1 MPLPLIICIS
11 VAVIIAL
18 GVAVFPAINK
28 HQLKNMPYDQQ
39 IRIIM
44 KSANKLHYFKNIT
57 NGTKGTLIYV
67 KNKRKI
73 LSYPW
78 VLVDG
83 KMLCTKANPFDK
95 WDYPEE
101 QPPLTEDEI
110 RLAIAELE
118 KYNKHCAVK
127 LYLQE
132 NDKNDI
138 TQ

>member
-18 GVAVFPAINK
+18 GVVVFPAINK

-83 KMLCTKANPFDK
+83 KMICTKANPFDK

-110 RLAIAELE
+110 KLAIAELE

>member
-78 VLVDG
+78 ILVDG
-83 KMLCTKANPFDK
+83 KMICTKANPFEK

>member
-44 KSANKLHYFKNIT
+44 KGANKLHYFKNIT

-83 KMLCTKANPFDK
+83 KMICTKANPFDK

-110 RLAIAELE
+110 KLAIAELE

>member
-28 HQLKNMPYDQQ
+28 HQLKNMPHDQQ

-83 KMLCTKANPFDK
+83 KMICTKANPFDK

-110 RLAIAELE
+110 KLAIAELE

>member
-83 KMLCTKANPFDK
+83 KMICTKANPFDK

>member
-11 VAVIIAL
+11 VVVIISL

-83 KMLCTKANPFDK
+83 KMICTKANPFDK

-110 RLAIAELE
+110 KLAIGELE
-118 KYNKHCAVK
+118 KYNKHSAVK

-132 NDKNDI
+132 NDGYDF
-138 TQ
+138 TE

>member
-18 GVAVFPAINK
+18 GVAVFPAISK

-83 KMLCTKANPFDK
+83 KMICTKANPFEK

-110 RLAIAELE
+110 KLAIAELE

>member
-11 VAVIIAL
+11 VAVIISL

-44 KSANKLHYFKNIT
+44 KGANKLHYFKNIT

-83 KMLCTKANPFDK
+83 KMICTKANPFDK

-110 RLAIAELE
+110 KLAIAELE

>member
-1 MPLPLIICIS
+1 
-11 VAVIIAL
+11 
-18 GVAVFPAINK
+18 
-28 HQLKNMPYDQQ
+28 
-39 IRIIM
+39 M

-57 NGTKGTLIYV
+57 NGTKGTRIYV

-78 VLVDG
+78 VLADG
-83 KMLCTKANPFDK
+83 KMICTKANPFDK

-110 RLAIAELE
+110 RLAIGELE
-118 KYNKHCAVK
+118 KYNKHSAVK

-132 NDKNDI
+132 NDADFEETVASALDRYLSDYNI
-138 TQ
+138 

>member
-1 MPLPLIICIS
+1 MPLPLIIC
-11 VAVIIAL
+11 VAAAVIISL
-18 GVAVFPAINK
+18 GVAVFPAINR

-44 KSANKLHYFKNIT
+44 KGANKLHYFKNIT

-83 KMLCTKANPFDK
+83 KMISTKANPFDK

-110 RLAIAELE
+110 RLAIGELE
-118 KYNKHCAVK
+118 KYNKHSAVK

-132 NDKNDI
+132 NESYDF
-138 TQ
+138 TE

>member
-1 MPLPLIICIS
+1 MPLPLIIC
-11 VAVIIAL
+11 VAAAVIISL
-18 GVAVFPAINK
+18 GVAVFPAINR

-44 KSANKLHYFKNIT
+44 KGANKLHYFKNIT

-83 KMLCTKANPFDK
+83 KMICTKANPFDK

-110 RLAIAELE
+110 KLAIAELE

>member
-1 MPLPLIICIS
+1 MPTLLIVGIV
-11 VAVIIAL
+11 VAVIIVL
-18 GVAVFPAINK
+18 GVVVFPIVNK

-44 KSANKLHYFKNIT
+44 KSADKLHYFKNIS

-67 KNKRKI
+67 KNKR
-73 LSYPW
+73 
-78 VLVDG
+78 

-101 QPPLTEDEI
+101 QPPFTDEEVQ
-110 RLAIAELE
+110 IALRELE
-118 KYNKHCAVK
+118 KYNKHSAVK

-132 NDKNDI
+132 IK
-138 TQ
+138 

>member
-83 KMLCTKANPFDK
+83 KMICTKANPFDK

-110 RLAIAELE
+110 KLAIAELE

>member
-83 KMLCTKANPFDK
+83 KMICTKANPFEK

-110 RLAIAELE
+110 KLAIAELE

>member
-1 MPLPLIICIS
+1 MPLPLIIC
-11 VAVIIAL
+11 VAAAVIISL
-18 GVAVFPAINK
+18 GVAVFPAINR

-44 KSANKLHYFKNIT
+44 KGANKLHYFKNIT

-78 VLVDG
+78 VLADG
-83 KMLCTKANPFDK
+83 KMICTKANPFDK

-110 RLAIAELE
+110 RLSIGYLE
-118 KYNKHCAVK
+118 KTNKPTAVN
-127 LYLQE
+127 LNLQ
-132 NDKNDI
+132 
-138 TQ
+138 

>member
-44 KSANKLHYFKNIT
+44 KGANKLHYFKNIT

-83 KMLCTKANPFDK
+83 KMICTKANPFEK

-138 TQ
+138 T

>member
-83 KMLCTKANPFDK
+83 KMICTKANPFDK

-101 QPPLTEDEI
+101 QPPLTDDEI
-110 RLAIAELE
+110 KLAIAELE